1 MQTKTPRMKNISK
14 TILLASIAA
23 TALNMGAVCEASN
36 SIKVPRCQSEDTE
49 KIVTPQYWE
58 KWTPEVRKKIDAD
71 IEKNRKADAVV
82 NLGEAAPGGDVKVE
96 QLKHDFIFG
105 AHIFNFNQLGAHEYN
120 ERYKRAYGEL
130 FNSATV
136 PFYWSDFETQPG
148 RPRFV
153 EEYRDT
159 EEFWNKCKNPKDQ
172 RHWRRPATDPIVEF
186 CNKKGIRAH
195 GHPLVWTGF
204 FAWWIYLEEI
214 PKEKLALYRK
224 VNRDKKPGVYPF
236 QKLTQEQAEEMF
248 GSVGETIREITERR
262 FKQIAQRYG
271 NKIQSWDVV
280 NESQKDYIAGVLI
293 PGTRVTRSH
302 IGLLQGDY
310 AFHAFNAAQKYLP
323 TDVALNINDYICA
336 EKYAEQ
342 IAELEKRGARID
354 IAGVQEHV
362 FNYREPKKI
371 MAGESFISPEA
382 LLKRLNDT
390 AKSGHKIHISE
401 VTITGNDD
409 SPKSRAR
416 QALYAENQYRLW
428 FSYPNVMGIT
438 WWNTV
443 DDCGM
448 KNEPSHSGIFTR
460 DMQTKPVYH
469 VLDNLINKEWKT
481 NLTVKPDSDGKI
493 SFRGFRGTYKIS
505 WKDKYGRDRQMLYHL
520 K

>member
-1 MQTKTPRMKNISK
+1 MSYNVVHYINQFFANIGGEAEIAK
-14 TILLASIAA
+14 TIVCGDSYFAEHEADAKSQILEWVKAEKPDFFLAGPAFNAGRYGYACATICAAVQDELGIPVLTGMYEENPGADLKNKILIVA
-23 TALNMGAVCEASN
+23 TAN
-36 SIKVPRCQSEDTE
+36 S
-49 KIVTPQYWE
+49 
-58 KWTPEVRKKIDAD
+58 AAGM
-71 IEKNRKADAVV
+71 RKA
-82 NLGEAAPGGDVKVE
+82 AP
-96 QLKHDFIFG
+96 
-105 AHIFNFNQLGAHEYN
+105 AMA
-120 ERYKRAYGEL
+120 
-130 FNSATV
+130 
-136 PFYWSDFETQPG
+136 
-148 RPRFV
+148 
-153 EEYRDT
+153 
-159 EEFWNKCKNPKDQ
+159 
-172 RHWRRPATDPIVEF
+172 
-186 CNKKGIRAH
+186 
-195 GHPLVWTGF
+195 
-204 FAWWIYLEEI
+204 
-214 PKEKLALYRK
+214 KLALKIMKGEKLGASCEEGYMPNGIRK
-224 VNRDKKPGVYPF
+224 NFFEKKVGAERAVDMLVAKLNGKPFTTEYPMPSF
-236 QKLTQEQAEEMF
+236 DRVAPNPAVKDLSKATIALCTSGGIVPKGNPDHIESSSA
-248 GSVGETIREITERR
+248 SHYGE
-262 FKQIAQRYG
+262 Y
-271 NKIQSWDVV
+271 
-280 NESQKDYIAGVLI
+280 
-293 PGTRVTRSH
+293 
-302 IGLLQGDY
+302 
-310 AFHAFNAAQKYLP
+310 
-323 TDVALNINDYICA
+323 C
-336 EKYAEQ
+336 
-342 IAELEKRGARID
+342 

-460 DMQTKPVYH
+460 DMQPKPVYH